1 MRPQAGDIIRSK
13 YRIIRLIGDGGIGSV
28 FEAKHEMLGTPVAL
42 KFLHPELAKRAGLVS
57 RFLQEARV
65 SASIQSPHVTRVTD
79 VDQTEEGA
87 AFIVMELL
95 SGEPLQNILDRDQ
108 KMPRDRAIDFAL
120 QMLSGREAVW
130 LPKFLLSKSLTADQF
145 RKLAEKMLPRLQ
157 WLEGRVRPRYWPFG
171 NSRMAERTIGLVAL
185 ILGTVVT
192 LPIPFGN
199 WFPALACAL
208 FGLALAERD
217 GLVLVAA
224 GVAVIIAITMLG
236 VVFGTAGVMA
246 SMVFS

>member
-1 MRPQAGDIIRSK
+1 MKRYESSEALSLPAVVATFPTRQ
-13 YRIIRLIGDGGIGSV
+13 RLSSIVEDLCS
-28 FEAKHEMLGTPVAL
+28 
-42 KFLHPELAKRAGLVS
+42 RAGHCVTVQEIRDALGERSFATLLLFFALLNLLPLPPGTTLV
-57 RFLQEARV
+57 L
-65 SASIQSPHVTRVTD
+65 
-79 VDQTEEGA
+79 G
-87 AFIVMELL
+87 L
-95 SGEPLQNILDRDQ
+95 PLMLV
-108 KMPRDRAIDFAL
+108 AL